1 MASHVGGMIAM
12 RSLRFSIAALMGII
26 LLVALGAAALRNA
39 SDTTA
44 AVVSLVTQGVL
55 CLAIVGGVCR
65 TGAER
70 TWWLGFAALGWTY
83 LGLPLSFTYTP
94 QIQPTRIAVKV
105 LASLIGVSI
114 DDSLPFRANNP
125 GDFLL
130 FMIAHDLLAL
140 VAAVAGGLLA
150 LATFGAARARS
161 LEATP
166 SSQTGVGASKRSW
179 ALPAMIVLSG
189 LLLIA
194 SIAIACSRLDARISA
209 GATYL
214 LTWWLIGLT
223 CLGALSARGRRREF
237 WMGAS
242 LFGTGFMILIFI
254 RPYPHGV
261 EEPEYFLPTARF
273 LEAMRPRLAALVGRF
288 STDFKSMAA
297 TGTHVEKALNQPV
310 PIDLPDGTTLKEF
323 LRYVQKETSGPNGE
337 VIPIYVDPI
346 GLSEADK
353 TMDSTL
359 RGVQLQGVALRTTLR
374 LCLRQLDLTY
384 GVRDGLILITSAD
397 AEDKLDIFPT
407 DDPFQIAGHCLLAL
421 IAALLGG
428 LAAPFVSDLAWSAPG

>member
-1 MASHVGGMIAM
+1 M

-39 SDTTA
+39 SDTMA

-94 QIQPTRIAVKV
+94 QIQPTRIVVKV
-105 LASLIGVSI
+105 LASLMGVSI
-114 DDSLPFRANNP
+114 DDSLPFRVNNRA
-125 GDFLL
+125 DFLL
-130 FMIAHDLLAL
+130 FMIGHDLLAL

-150 LATFGAARARS
+150 LAIFGAARARS
-161 LEATP
+161 LETTP
-166 SSQTGVGASKRSW
+166 SSQPGVWASKRSW

-189 LLLIA
+189 LLLTA
-194 SIAIACSRLDARISA
+194 SIAIACARLDPRISA

-214 LTWWLIGLT
+214 LTWWLVGLT
-223 CLGALSARGRRREF
+223 SLGALSARGRRREF

-254 RPYPHGV
+254 RPYPHGG

-273 LEAMRPRLAALVGRF
+273 LEAMRPRLAALVGRL
-288 STDFKSMAA
+288 STDFKSMVA
-297 TGTHVEKALNQPV
+297 TGAHIERALNQPV
-310 PIDLPDGTTLKEF
+310 TIDFPDGTTFQDF
-323 LRYVQKETSGPNGE
+323 LRYVQEETRGPNGE

-346 GLSEADK
+346 GLAEAEK
-353 TMDSTL
+353 RMESKM
-359 RGVQLQGVALRTTLR
+359 RGVHLERVALRTSLR
-374 LCLRQLDLTY
+374 LCLRQLDLAY
-384 GVRDGLILITSAD
+384 GVRDGLILITSRD
-397 AEDKLDIFPT
+397 AEDTLAIFPT
-407 DDPFQIAGHCLLAL
+407 DDPFQIVGHCLLAL

-428 LAAPFVSDLAWSAPG
+428 IAAPFVCDLARGPRGRESGR